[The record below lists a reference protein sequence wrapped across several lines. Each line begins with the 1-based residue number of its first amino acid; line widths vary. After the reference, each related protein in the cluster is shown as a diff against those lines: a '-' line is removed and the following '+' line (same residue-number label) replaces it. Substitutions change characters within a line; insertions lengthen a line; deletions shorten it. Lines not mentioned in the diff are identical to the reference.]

1 MSELSEFLERKE
13 MPNIPNDEFNIVV
26 YANLLDK
33 YNDTVDNYNYMQ
45 RIINSRNDTIGEL
58 RSIVSSFD
66 TKTREW
72 HRLLLII
79 TREISSRFRK
89 NEFKSVAW
97 YNDILSEYRNMG
109 IDAQPITTE
118 DMYTAKAVI
127 TIDGVYR
134 NSERDLDSIRLD
146 IMNSIRNNINDFKV
160 DVNEVIIEDVYD
172 VEELSESIEG

>member
-1 MSELSEFLERKE
+1 MSEFLERKE
-13 MPNIPNDEFNIVV
+13 MPDISIDKFDVIQYGYILGEYN
-26 YANLLDK
+26 NL
-33 YNDTVDNYNYMQ
+33 VESYNYMQ
-45 RIINSRNDTIGEL
+45 RMLNSKNDTISEL

-97 YNDILSEYRNMG
+97 YNDILNQYRNMG
-109 IDAQPITTE
+109 MDVMPITTE

-146 IMNSIRNNINDFKV
+146 IINSIKNNMNDFKV
-160 DVNEVIIEDVYD
+160 DINEVMIEDIYD

>member
-13 MPNIPNDEFNIVV
+13 MPSIPNDEFNVVV

-33 YNDTVDNYNYMQ
+33 YNDTIDNYNYMQ
-45 RIINSRNDTIGEL
+45 RIINSRNETIREL
-58 RSIVSSFD
+58 SNRIDKDDVKIKSM
-66 TKTREW
+66 
-72 HRLLLII
+72 HRLLMKI
-79 TREISSRFRK
+79 TKEISSRFRK
-89 NEFKSVAW
+89 KEFKSVTW
-97 YNDILSEYRNMG
+97 YNNILSEYRDMG

-118 DMYTAKAVI
+118 DMYTAKAFI

-146 IMNSIRNNINDFKV
+146 IMNSIRNNITDFKV
-160 DVNEVIIEDVYD
+160 DINEVMIEDIYD